1 LNLHRVFGRLA
12 FAALSL
18 LMTSALAQTKG
29 APAAKAATVPV
40 ATPVAA
46 PPQTVKIAFVDP
58 LSGPFAGI
66 GSSLLK
72 HFQLMADVVNA
83 QELAGP
89 GIRFEI
95 VPFDNKASPQESLT
109 VLRQVVDRGIRYVA
123 QGNGSGVALA
133 LVDAIEKHNER
144 NPSQSILF
152 LNYAAVDP
160 DLTNSK
166 CSFWHFRFDANTDM
180 KMEALT
186 SYMQGRPEVKNVYL
200 INQNYSHGQQVS
212 RVAKEMLARKRPDIK
227 IVGDDL
233 HPLGQVRDFS
243 PYIAKMRGANA
254 DTVITG
260 NWGPDLALLVRAA
273 RDAGLKAQFY
283 TYYAGTSGT
292 PTAMGAAGEDRVRM
306 VSYWHPN
313 IAPNYPYEKVYL
325 DYKKRFNDEWFTV
338 ASFTSLAVLAEGIR
352 RAGSTDPLKVAYA
365 MEGVKLNAPHGE
377 IEMRATDHQLL
388 QPLWIS
394 SWTRVGGPNR
404 HDIEKTGYTWKTE
417 AAFPT
422 YVASQPTSCQM
433 KRPPRPQ

>member
-325 DYKKRFNDEWFTV
+325 EYKKRFNDEWFTV

>member
-1 LNLHRVFGRLA
+1 MKVRGWFGRVVA
-12 FAALSL
+12 AALMALSAL
-18 LMTSALAQTKG
+18 ALAQTK
-29 APAAKAATVPV
+29 APAVVKAATAP
-40 ATPVAA
+40 PP
-46 PPQTVKIAFVDP
+46 PPQTVKIAFIDP
-58 LSGPFAGI
+58 LSGPFAGT
-66 GSSLLK
+66 GTNLLK
-72 HFQLMADVVNA
+72 HFQLMAEVANA
-83 QELAGP
+83 RELAGP

-109 VLRQVVDRGIRYVA
+109 VLRQVIDRGIRYVV

-144 NPSQSILF
+144 NPAQSIVF

-186 SYMQGRPEVKNVYL
+186 TFMKDRSDVKNVYL

-212 RVAKEMLARKRPDIK
+212 RVAKEQLARKRPDIK

-243 PYIAKMRGANA
+243 PYIAKMRAANA

-283 TYYAGTSGT
+283 TYYAGTSGA
-292 PTAMGAAGEDRVRM
+292 PTAMGSAGENRVHM

-313 IAPNYPYEKVYL
+313 IAPDYPYEQFYL
-325 DYKKRFNDEWFTV
+325 DFKKRFGEEFSTV
-338 ASFTSLAVLAEGIR
+338 ATFTSLAVLAEAIR
-352 RAGSTDPLKVAYA
+352 RAGSTDPLRVAYA
-365 MEGVKLNAPHGE
+365 MEGLKVAAPHGE
-377 IEMRATDHQLL
+377 IEMRAADHQLL

-394 SWTRVGGPNR
+394 TWTRVGGPNR
-404 HDIEKTGYTWKTE
+404 HDVEKTGYTWKTE
-417 AAFPT
+417 AAYPSDLAT
-422 YVASQPTSCQM
+422 PPTSCQM